1 MGPSLERLDRTRRNE
16 ESPVSVSTVLLLQTL
31 TGVVL
36 LLAVQWVRS
45 RPDRITRWLGLTIA
59 LLGVVA
65 APLNYDPVG
74 QVPRSIRI
82 LSVLDTATSSAL
94 VEAFEKRTGIRC
106 QVDPFQGGA
115 RRSAELL
122 LEGRLQPDLMLGGTS
137 EIHEMLAAAE
147 VSIPVDLPDDP
158 GRISRFDP
166 PSRRLTPIYM
176 GYLALVYRQLP
187 DFQQR
192 VPDWGALI
200 DARWIDRVSLP
211 SPESTSGGSVFL
223 ATQLLRQ
230 PDPERGWQYLRILGA
245 AGVPWES
252 RSIDVITK
260 IAAGKADLGV
270 SWAQDAWRQRER
282 ERLPIGVVIPT
293 RTGYEVGAVSALR
306 WARDVPAAE
315 EFIRFLTS
323 QEAQQIQAEV
333 GLRVPLRTDVSA
345 PEYLEGNGPL
355 PGDDVLAFFDR
366 ATVLREQEGW
376 IARWAREIAVSR

>member
-1 MGPSLERLDRTRRNE
+1 M
-16 ESPVSVSTVLLLQTL
+16 SVSTVLLIQTV
-31 TGVVL
+31 TGVL
-36 LLAVQWVRS
+36 LLLALQWVRA
-45 RPDRITRWLGLTIA
+45 RPDRITRWMALVIA
-59 LLGVVA
+59 LIGVSA

-74 QVPRSIRI
+74 RVPRSIRI
-82 LSVLDTATSSAL
+82 LSVLDTETSTAL
-94 VEAFEKRTGIRC
+94 VKAFEERTGIRC

-115 RRSAELL
+115 RRSAEML

-147 VSIPVDLPDDP
+147 VSLPVELPDDP
-158 GRISRFDP
+158 GRITRFDS
-166 PSRRLTPIYM
+166 PSRRLTPIYL
-176 GYLALVYRQLP
+176 GYLALVYRQQP
-187 DFQQR
+187 DFEQR
-192 VPDWGALI
+192 PPDWGALI
-200 DARWIDRVSLP
+200 DSRWIDRVSLP
-211 SPESTSGGSVFL
+211 SPASTSGGSVFL

-230 PDPERGWQYLRILGA
+230 PDPERGWQFLKILGS

-282 ERLPIGVVIPT
+282 NRLPIEVVIPT

-323 QEAQQIQAEV
+323 KEAQRIQAEV
-333 GLRVPLRTDVSA
+333 GLRVPMRKDVAA
-345 PEYLEGNGPL
+345 PEYLNGNRPV
-355 PGDDVLAFFDR
+355 PGDAALAFFDR
-366 ATVLREQEGW
+366 AIVLREQEGW
-376 IARWAREIAVSR
+376 IARWAREIDVSR

>member
-1 MGPSLERLDRTRRNE
+1 
-16 ESPVSVSTVLLLQTL
+16 VSVSTVLLLQTL

-36 LLAVQWVRS
+36 LLTLRWLRA
-45 RPDRITRWLGLTIA
+45 RPDRLTRWLA
-59 LLGVVA
+59 LVLALVAVAA

-74 QVPRSIRI
+74 RVPRSIRI
-82 LSVLDTATSSAL
+82 LSVLDTDTSTAL
-94 VEAFEKRTGIRC
+94 VKAFEDKTGIRC

-122 LEGRLQPDLMLGGTS
+122 LEGRLQPDLMLGGTA
-137 EIHEMLAAAE
+137 EIHEMLAAGG
-147 VSIPVDLPDDP
+147 VSVPVELPDDP
-158 GRISRFDP
+158 GRITRFDP
-166 PSRRLTPIYM
+166 EGHRYTPIYE

-187 DFQQR
+187 DFEQR
-192 VPDWGALI
+192 PPDWGALI
-200 DARWIDRVSLP
+200 DTRWIDRVSLP

-230 PDPERGWQYLRILGA
+230 PDPERGWQYIGILIG

-260 IAAGKADLGV
+260 IVAGKADLGV
-270 SWAQDAWRQRER
+270 SWAQDAWRQREK
-282 ERLPIGVVIPT
+282 ERLPLGVVIPT

-306 WARDVPAAE
+306 WARDLPATE

-323 QEAQQIQAEV
+323 AEAQSIQAEV

-345 PEYLEGNGPL
+345 PAYLNGER
-355 PGDDVLAFFDR
+355 PGDEALAFFDR

>member
-1 MGPSLERLDRTRRNE
+1 M
-16 ESPVSVSTVLLLQTL
+16 SVSTVLLLQTL
-31 TGVVL
+31 TGILL
-36 LLAVQWVRS
+36 LLALQWLRS
-45 RPDRITRWLGLTIA
+45 RPDRITRWLALAIA
-59 LLGVVA
+59 LLGVAA

-82 LSVLDTATSSAL
+82 LSVLDTDTSSAL
-94 VEAFEKRTGIRC
+94 VKAFEERTGIRC

-137 EIHEMLAAAE
+137 EIHEMLASAE
-147 VSIPVDLPDDP
+147 VSIPIDLPADP
-158 GRISRFDP
+158 GRITRFDP
-166 PSRRLTPIYM
+166 ESRRLTPIYL

-187 DFQQR
+187 DFDQR
-192 VPDWGALI
+192 PPDWGALI
-200 DARWIDRVSLP
+200 DSRWIDRVSLP
-211 SPESTSGGSVFL
+211 SPASTSGGSVFL

-230 PDPERGWQYLRILGA
+230 PDAERGWQYIGILGA

-270 SWAQDAWRQRER
+270 SWAQDAWRQREKN
-282 ERLPIGVVIPT
+282 RLPIGVVIPT

-306 WARDVPAAE
+306 WARDLPAAE

-323 QEAQQIQAEV
+323 REAQQIQAEV

-345 PEYLEGNGPL
+345 PAYLNGNRGVPAEE
-355 PGDDVLAFFDR
+355 VLSFFDR
-366 ATVLREQEGW
+366 ETVLREQEGW
-376 IARWAREIAVSR
+376 ITRWAREIAVSR